1 MQEQIY
7 LNGEILPSEKAQIHV
22 SDLGLLRGY
31 GIFDFFRAID
41 GQPIFIEDHLDRFH
55 NSARLMGLPIPESRE
70 RLREIIHEII
80 RLHPHKLL
88 GVKMIM
94 TGGYST
100 DGYTPTDHPNLIVT
114 AKPFEFKPA
123 DIGMKLMSMEYRREI
138 PEIKTL
144 NYIVP
149 IRALQQMKAIGA
161 DDVLYHQNGKIS
173 ESSRSNIFIV
183 KNEKIITPVDGALFG
198 VTRKH
203 ILNFAKN
210 HFAVEERDVS
220 TQEYWEA
227 DEVFTTGSTK
237 RIIAITHTD
246 NQVFSHGNV
255 GKITQKLQALF
266 LEHEKAT
273 EKNTV

>member
-1 MQEQIY
+1 MQEFTY
-7 LNGEILPSEKAQIHV
+7 LNGEILPSEKAQLHV

-41 GQPIFIEDHLDRFH
+41 GQPIFIEDHLDRFE
-55 NSARLMGLPIPESRE
+55 NSAKLMGLPIPESRDK
-70 RLREIIHEII
+70 LREIIYEII
-80 RLHPHKLL
+80 RLNPQKLL

-94 TGGYST
+94 TGGYSE
-100 DGYTPTDHPNLIVT
+100 DGYTPSSKSNLVVIG
-114 AKPFEFKPA
+114 KPFEFKPA
-123 DIGMKLMSMEYRREI
+123 DVGMKLMSMEYRREI

-149 IRALQQMKAIGA
+149 IRAIQQMKAVGA
-161 DDVLYHQNGKIS
+161 DDVLYYKDSKIS

-183 KNEKIITPVDGALFG
+183 KDKKVITPVDGALFG

-210 HFAVEERDVS
+210 HFEVEERDVT
-220 TQEYWEA
+220 TQEFWEA

-237 RIIAITHTD
+237 RIIAITQAD
-246 NQVFSHGNV
+246 NHVFSDGKV
-255 GKITQKLQALF
+255 GTIIKKLQELF
-266 LEHEKAT
+266 LEEERK
-273 EKNTV
+273 

>member
-1 MQEQIY
+1 MIY
-7 LNGEILPSEKAQIHV
+7 LNGEILPTEKAQLHV

-41 GQPIFIEDHLDRFH
+41 RQPIFIEDHLDRFH
-55 NSARLMGLPIPESRE
+55 NSAKLMGLPIPESRD

-80 RLHPHKLL
+80 HLNPHKLL

-94 TGGYST
+94 TGGYSE
-100 DGYTPTDHPNLIVT
+100 DGYTPSPKPNLIVMG
-114 AKPFEFKPA
+114 KPFEFKPA
-123 DIGMKLMSMEYRREI
+123 DVGMKLMSMEYRREI

-149 IRALQQMKAIGA
+149 IRALQRMKSVGA
-161 DDVLYHQNGKIS
+161 DDVLYHKDGKIS

-183 KNEKIITPVDGALFG
+183 KNEKIITPLDGALFG
-198 VTRKH
+198 ITRKH

-210 HFAVEERDVS
+210 HFIVEERDI
-220 TQEYWEA
+220 TAQEYFEA

-237 RIIAITHTD
+237 RIIAITQTD
-246 NQVFSHGNV
+246 NHIFGNGGL
-255 GKITQKLQALF
+255 GKITQKLQGL
-266 LEHEKAT
+266 LLDEEKIIS
-273 EKNTV
+273 

>member
-1 MQEQIY
+1 MQEFIY
-7 LNGEILPSEKAQIHV
+7 LNGEILPAEKAQLHV

-41 GQPIFIEDHLDRFH
+41 GEPIFIEDHLDRFE
-55 NSARLMGLPIPESRE
+55 NSAKLMGLPIPESRDK
-70 RLREIIHEII
+70 LREIIHEII
-80 RLHPHKLL
+80 RLNPHKLL

-94 TGGYST
+94 SGGYSE
-100 DGYTPTDHPNLIVT
+100 DGYTPSPISNLVVMG
-114 AKPFEFKPA
+114 KPFEFKPA
-123 DIGMKLMSMEYRREI
+123 DIGMKLMSLEYRREI

-149 IRALQQMKAIGA
+149 IRAIQQMKAMGA
-161 DDVLYHQNGKIS
+161 DDVLYYKDGKIS

-183 KNEKIITPVDGALFG
+183 KDKKVITPVDGALFG

-210 HFAVEERDVS
+210 YFEVEERDVT
-220 TQEYWEA
+220 TQEFWDA

-237 RIIAITHTD
+237 RIIAITQTD
-246 NQVFSHGNV
+246 NQVFSDGKVGN
-255 GKITQKLQALF
+255 ITKKLQELF
-266 LEHEKAT
+266 LEEEK
-273 EKNTV
+273 K

>member
-1 MQEQIY
+1 MIY
-7 LNGEILPSEKAQIHV
+7 LNGEILPTEKAQLHV

-41 GQPIFIEDHLDRFH
+41 GQPVFIEDHLDRFE
-55 NSARLMGLPIPESRE
+55 NSAKLMHLPIPESRE

-80 RLHPHKLL
+80 RLNPHKLL

-94 TGGYST
+94 TGGYSE
-100 DGYTPTDHPNLIVT
+100 DGYTPSPKSNLIVMG
-114 AKPFEFKPA
+114 KPFEFQPA
-123 DIGMKLMSMEYRREI
+123 EVGLKLMSMEYRREI

-149 IRALQQMKAIGA
+149 IRAIQQMKSIGA
-161 DDVLYHQNGKIS
+161 NDLLYHQNGKIS

-183 KNEKIITPVDGALFG
+183 KNEKIITPLDGALFG

-203 ILNFAKN
+203 ILNFAKK
-210 HFAVEERDVS
+210 HFVVEERDVS
-220 TQEYWEA
+220 IQEYFGA

-237 RIIAITHTD
+237 RITAIISTD
-246 NQVFSHGNV
+246 NQVFSHGEV
-255 GKITQKLQALF
+255 GKITKKLQDLL
-266 LEHEKAT
+266 LEDERG
-273 EKNTV
+273 

>member
-7 LNGEILPSEKAQIHV
+7 LNAEILPAEKAQIHV
-22 SDLGLLRGY
+22 SDLGLVRGY

-41 GQPIFIEDHLDRFH
+41 GQPVFIEDHLDRFH

-88 GVKMIM
+88 GVKMIL
-94 TGGYST
+94 TGGYSE
-100 DGYTPTDHPNLIVT
+100 DGYTPAANSNLIVT
-114 AKPFEFKPA
+114 GKPFEFKPA
-123 DIGMKLMSMEYRREI
+123 DVGMKLMSMEYRREI

-149 IRALQQMKAIGA
+149 IRALQQMKAMGA

-183 KNEKIITPVDGALFG
+183 KNEKIITPLDGALFG

-210 HFAVEERDVS
+210 YFAVEERDVS
-220 TQEYWEA
+220 TQEYFEA

-237 RIIAITHTD
+237 RIIAITQTD
-246 NQVFSHGNV
+246 NQIFSDNKV
-255 GKITQKLQALF
+255 GKITKKLQQLF
-266 LEHEKAT
+266 LEHEKAN
-273 EKNTV
+273 EKIMV

>member
-1 MQEQIY
+1 MIY
-7 LNGEILPSEKAQIHV
+7 LNGEILPAEKAQLHV

-41 GQPIFIEDHLDRFH
+41 GQPIFIEDHLDRFE
-55 NSARLMGLPIPESRE
+55 NSAKLMGLPIPESRDK
-70 RLREIIHEII
+70 LRDIIHEII
-80 RLHPHKLL
+80 RLNPHKLL

-94 TGGYST
+94 TGGYSE
-100 DGYTPTDHPNLIVT
+100 DGYTPSSTSNLIVMG
-114 AKPFEFKPA
+114 KPFEFKSA
-123 DIGMKLMSMEYRREI
+123 DVGMELMSLEYRREI

-149 IRALQQMKAIGA
+149 IRALQQMKSVGA
-161 DDVLYHQNGKIS
+161 DDVLYYKDGKIS

-183 KNEKIITPVDGALFG
+183 KNEKIITPLDGALFG

-210 HFAVEERDVS
+210 HFYVEERDVL
-220 TQEYWEA
+220 TQEYFEA

-237 RIIAITHTD
+237 RIIAITKTD
-246 NQVFSHGNV
+246 NKIFSDGKV
-255 GKITQKLQALF
+255 GIITKKLQELL
-266 LEHEKAT
+266 LEEEIK
-273 EKNTV
+273 